1 MSKSKAACSMTCR
14 NVQLVPA
21 NAFGSMV
28 HCLAVAGSDLWCCT
42 GGGTIAVVD
51 LVTLQVKTKVRSV
64 GATHISMW

>member
-1 MSKSKAACSMTCR
+1 MHLPDKLCIKPLQRYAACSILCR

-51 LVTLQVKTKVRSV
+51 LVTLQVKNKVR
-64 GATHISMW
+64 